1 MRELVIISGKG
12 GTGKTITTGA
22 FAALAKNKVM
32 ADCDVD
38 AADLH
43 LLLEPEIKEEADFLS
58 GTEAVINKKFC
69 SECGLC
75 IKACRFEAI
84 SADFVVD
91 PIACEGCD
99 FCANICPRQVITMER
114 NPKGKQFVSDTKFGP
129 FVHAKLGIGEDN
141 SGKLVSSVRKK
152 ANEIG
157 KEKNADWIIIDGSPG
172 IGCPVIASMG
182 GANCA
187 LIITEPTM
195 SGLHDADRIIKTAKH
210 FNVPVKMIINK
221 YDLNIDMSDKIESY
235 CKDNDISLAG
245 KLPFDKT
252 VVEAMVNGKTII
264 EYAPE
269 SVIAQKLSEIWNEID
284 ANVK

>member
-22 FAALAKNKVM
+22 FATLAKNKVM

-43 LLLEPEIKEEADFLS
+43 LLLKPEIKEEEDFLS
-58 GTEAVINKKFC
+58 GTVAVIDKK
-69 SECGLC
+69 LC
-75 IKACRFEAI
+75 NNCDLCRKVCRFDAI
-84 SADFVVD
+84 SENYVVD

-99 FCANICPRQVITMER
+99 FCANVCPQKAITMER
-114 NPKGKQFVSDTKFGP
+114 NPKGKQFVSDTAFGP

-152 ANEIG
+152 ASEIG
-157 KEKNADWIIIDGSPG
+157 KKKKSDWIIIDGSPG

-182 GANCA
+182 GVNCA

-195 SGLHDADRIIKTAKH
+195 SGLHDADRIIQTAKH
-210 FNVPVKMIINK
+210 FKVPVKLIINK
-221 YDLNIDMSDKIESY
+221 YDLNTEMSDKIADY
-235 CKDNDISLAG
+235 CKDNDISLVG

-252 VVEAMVNGKTII
+252 VVEAMVAGKTII
-264 EYAPE
+264 EHAPE
-269 SVIAQKLSEIWNEID
+269 SAIAKKLSEIWKDIDNE
-284 ANVK
+284 VK